1 VQKQKKTQGEKV
13 EKVLEMLLLQQEL
26 NDATNGDGWEAG
38 KTKNGKTIN
47 WKRCIYME
55 SCEMIDSFAWKHW
68 KAINQEPDWA
78 NLQIEVVDVWHF
90 IMSLGLE
97 DYAQNFRGSI
107 EDLAMSIAQM
117 PGYQALE
124 ANSGLQFAEPD
135 TIMAKVEDIIFNT
148 VDTRGFDSAKLF
160 EDFFELAFMC
170 KLNLPDLYRLYVGKN
185 ILNQFR
191 QDNGYK
197 EGTYIKVWNGKEDN
211 VVMQELWDENG
222 SLTPKTLYGALQKA
236 YATAV

>member
-1 VQKQKKTQGEKV
+1 M

-26 NDATNGDGWEAG
+26 NDATNGEGWEAG
-38 KTKNGKTIN
+38 KTKNGKVIN

-55 SCEMIDSFAWKHW
+55 CAEMVDSFAWKHW
-68 KAINQEPDWA
+68 KAIDADPAWA

-97 DYAQNFRGSI
+97 DYSQNFRGTI
-107 EDLAMSIAQM
+107 EDLAMKISEE
-117 PGYQALE
+117 PGYQTLQENGELE
-124 ANSGLQFAEPD
+124 FAEPS
-135 TIMAKVEDIIFNT
+135 TIMAKVEDLILNA
-148 VDTRGFDSAKLF
+148 VNRDTIDGPKLF
-160 EDFFELAFMC
+160 EDFFELAYMS
-170 KLNLPDLYRLYVGKN
+170 KLNLQDLYRLYVGKN

-211 VVMQELWDENG
+211 VVMQALWEENA
-222 SLTPKTLYGALQKA
+222 SLTPKVLYGALQKA
-236 YATAV
+236 YATVS

>member
-1 VQKQKKTQGEKV
+1 M

-26 NDATNGDGWEAG
+26 NDATNGEGWEAG
-38 KTKNGKTIN
+38 KTKNGKVIN

-55 SCEMIDSFAWKHW
+55 CAEMVDSFAWKHW
-68 KAINQEPDWA
+68 KAIDADPDWA

-97 DYAQNFRGSI
+97 DYSQNFRGTI
-107 EDLAMSIAQM
+107 EDLAMKISLES
-117 PGYQALE
+117 GYQKLQENSELE
-124 ANSGLQFAEPD
+124 YAHPSV
-135 TIMAKVEDIIFNT
+135 IMAKVEDLILNS
-148 VDTRGFDSAKLF
+148 VNRDTLDGPKLF
-160 EDFFELAFMC
+160 EDFFDLAYMS
-170 KLNLPDLYRLYVGKN
+170 KLNLTDLYRLYVGKN

-211 VVMQELWDENG
+211 VIMQALWEENA

-236 YATAV
+236 YATVS

>member
-1 VQKQKKTQGEKV
+1 MD
-13 EKVLEMLLLQQEL
+13 KVLEMLLLQQEL
-26 NDATNGDGWEAG
+26 NDATNGEGWEAG

-68 KAINQEPDWA
+68 KAIDQEPDWA

-97 DYAQNFRGSI
+97 DYSQNFRGSI
-107 EDLAMSIAQM
+107 EDLAMNIAQM
-117 PGYQALE
+117 PGYLTLSE
-124 ANSGLQFAEPD
+124 NGELLFAEPE
-135 TIMAKVEDIIFNT
+135 TIMAKVEEIIFNA
-148 VDTRGFDSAKLF
+148 VDQEGFDSAKLF

-170 KLNLPDLYRLYVGKN
+170 KLNLTDLYRLYVGKN

-191 QDNGYK
+191 QDHGYK
-197 EGTYIKVWNGKEDN
+197 EGTYNKVWNGKEDN

-222 SLTPKTLYGALQKA
+222 SLTPTTLYGALKKA
-236 YATAV
+236 YPAAE